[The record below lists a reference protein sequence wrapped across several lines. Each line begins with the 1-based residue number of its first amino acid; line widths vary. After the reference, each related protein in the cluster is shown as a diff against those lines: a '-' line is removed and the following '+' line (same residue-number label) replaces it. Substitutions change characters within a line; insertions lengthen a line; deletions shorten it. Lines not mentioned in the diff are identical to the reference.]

1 MDLFEYGWSNLSIL
15 FARATCLFNDWS
27 VWGYSSSP
35 CSGSAEPRP
44 RTRGTRTGSAHAGRW
59 RPLLSAHAG
68 RVDMS
73 ASNLSL
79 FKTTKS
85 VYTFIRCQKKLIDDG
100 TRSFCWHMMK
110 ATNRRT
116 TDLLK
121 AIRTDKETKWSK
133 TNYFQV
139 KI

>member
-15 FARATCLFNDWS
+15 FARATCLFIDWS
-27 VWGYSSSP
+27 VCGAIVP
-35 CSGSAEPRP
+35 
-44 RTRGTRTGSAHAGRW
+44 AHAAAARSRDRVLVEHELAAGGW

-85 VYTFIRCQKKLIDDG
+85 VYTFIRCQK
-100 TRSFCWHMMK
+100 
-110 ATNRRT
+110 N
-116 TDLLK
+116 
-121 AIRTDKETKWSK
+121 
-133 TNYFQV
+133 
-139 KI
+139 

>member
-27 VWGYSSSP
+27 VWGYSSRLP
-35 CSGSAEPRP
+35 
-44 RTRGTRTGSAHAGRW
+44 AHAAAARSRDRVLVEHELAAGGW

-100 TRSFCWHMMK
+100 TRSFC
-110 ATNRRT
+110 
-116 TDLLK
+116 
-121 AIRTDKETKWSK
+121 
-133 TNYFQV
+133 
-139 KI
+139 